1 VLLAA
6 RLLVTHWGGEQTGA
20 LPDRV
25 HWVPPTEAAAA
36 EAATGK
42 PILYEFSAEWCGPC
56 RQMQREMF
64 ASEQWAR
71 GIDRSVVPVRI
82 VDRSREDGHNTPL
95 VDSLQRV
102 CQVTAFPTLALVADG
117 HIVDR
122 QEGYGGAS
130 PTMQWLGSAVMRSGK
145 GPGIHIKLNTPR

>member
-1 VLLAA
+1 MPAPPAERAGSTRRDPWWLGGIAIVLLAA
-6 RLLVTHWGGEQTGA
+6 RLLVAHWGGEQTGA

-25 HWVPPTEAAAA
+25 HWVPAADAAAA

-82 VDRSREDGHNTPL
+82 VDRSREDG
-95 VDSLQRV
+95 
-102 CQVTAFPTLALVADG
+102 
-117 HIVDR
+117 
-122 QEGYGGAS
+122 
-130 PTMQWLGSAVMRSGK
+130 
-145 GPGIHIKLNTPR
+145 